1 MRPWPEIPIE
11 VVSPLPLPLVKL
23 DGNVYETPLRRA
35 TFKGVGQTEGCFI
48 VSINSQIADL

>member
-1 MRPWPEIPIE
+1 MRPWPEIPIK
-11 VVSPLPLPLVKL
+11 VVSPFPLPLVKL

-35 TFKGVGQTEGCFI
+35 TFKGVGQAEGCFI